1 MKILLLD
8 NVRKVGQKGEVV
20 EVADGYARNFLMKNG
35 LGKPAV
41 GGDLKSI
48 ENAQRMK
55 VDKKNAEN
63 KSLEDLYKKIN
74 KETFVLKQKASEK
87 GHLFGGVHKKD
98 IADLFGGNQNMVLLE
113 KDIKEI
119 GESDIKIKLGELK
132 AKITLIVEAE

>member
-8 NVRKVGQKGEVV
+8 NVRKVGQKGDVV
-20 EVADGYARNFLMKNG
+20 EVSDGYARNFLMKNG
-35 LGKPAV
+35 LGKPAI
-41 GGDLKSI
+41 GANLKVI
-48 ENAQRMK
+48 ENLQ
-55 VDKKNAEN
+55 KKKEEKKEAE
-63 KSLEDLYKKIN
+63 KKALEDLYKKIN

-113 KDIKEI
+113 KDIKEV
-119 GESDIKIKLGELK
+119 GEFDLKIKLGELK